1 MPNTPVPAAGGAMP
15 AICRI
20 LRLRFALLLLRT
32 ANRLS
37 DAARHIIEREEGRR

>member
-15 AICRI
+15 AAIRI
-20 LRLRFALLLLRT
+20 LRLRLAILLLRT

-37 DAARHIIEREEGRR
+37 SHAERIIKQYDGRM